1 MSSAGEDALI
11 GQHTGSFRI
20 ERVLGRGAMG
30 AVYLGVHRVIGSRVA
45 VKVIHSEL
53 VGNPQLV
60 ARFEAEARAVNRV
73 AHENVVSIFDFGLLE
88 GGRPYLVM
96 ELLEGRALSALLQ
109 TPLPPDQLLRVLVQ
123 TCAGLEVAHAH
134 GVIHRDLKP
143 DNIFLVDRP
152 GRPEPVVKILDFG
165 VARMLEGDNSLER
178 TSAGMLLGTPAYM
191 APEQCSGGEVDGR
204 TDLYALGMTAWR
216 ALVGR
221 IPFKGSL
228 IDILHAHRTELPAP
242 PHTINPNVPEAL
254 SRIVMKALAKR
265 PEERWS
271 SAAEMR
277 AALEACNASM
287 AADVP
292 TGDQTVGVFGAGNE
306 LIRRV
311 EFSQLS
317 RGGVFL
323 HWPTPQ
329 PPLNA
334 SVLLELPIPGRPLR
348 LRAEVVRHVK
358 PDQARAWGM
367 PTGVGVQFTSV
378 PEEARARLA
387 GWLGDARRSTTSIS
401 ISSSSLSS
409 INPQTLNSVFVTPV
423 EETGTPEDEW
433 DRRIDEIFASWY
445 ERASGNHYQILKVR
459 PDAHFDEIRDS
470 ANALFSD
477 LTANEPTTDTQAKQ
491 VKGALARVR
500 TAMIT
505 LCDPALRAAYDAELG
520 NFHGVALCIGAGMST
535 DTLAS
540 LRRDYL
546 KRSDRAAD
554 RTRACMETA
563 ESLTAT
569 GLNDAAREMYERAL
583 RQDPLNLE
591 LHKRLA
597 RVMAASGQRWPAAPT
612 LA

>member
-30 AVYLGVHRVIGSRVA
+30 TVYLGVHRVIGSRVA
-45 VKVIHSEL
+45 VKVIHAEL

-73 AHENVVSIFDFGLLE
+73 AHENVVSIFDFGVLE

-109 TPLPPDQLLRVLVQ
+109 TPMAPDHLLRVLVQ

-134 GVIHRDLKP
+134 GVVHRDLKP

-152 GRPEPVVKILDFG
+152 GRPSPVVKILDFG
-165 VARMLEGDNSLER
+165 VARMLGGDITLER

-191 APEQCSGGEVDGR
+191 APEQCGGTEVDGR

-242 PHTINPNVPEAL
+242 PHTVNPNVPEAL
-254 SRIVMKALAKR
+254 SRIVMKALAKN
-265 PEERWS
+265 PDDRWS

-287 AADVP
+287 AADAP
-292 TGDQTVGVFGAGNE
+292 AGEQTVGVFGAGNE

-323 HWPTPQ
+323 HWA
-329 PPLNA
+329 PPHPPINS
-334 SVLLELPIPGRPLR
+334 SVLLELPVPGRTLR

-367 PTGVGVQFTSV
+367 PTGVGVQFTAV
-378 PEEARARLA
+378 PDEARARLS
-387 GWLGDARRSTTSIS
+387 GWLGDARRSNPSTASS
-401 ISSSSLSS
+401 FISS
-409 INPQTLNSVFVTPV
+409 NPPTRTLDSRFVTPI
-423 EETGTPEDEW
+423 EETGTPEEDW

-459 PDAHFDEIRDS
+459 PDAHFDEIRDA
-470 ANALFSD
+470 ANTLFSD
-477 LTANEPTTDTQAKQ
+477 LTANEPSTDTQAKQ

-500 TAMIT
+500 TAMVT
-505 LCDPALRAAYDAELG
+505 LCDPALRAAYDAEQG
-520 NFHGVALCIGAGMST
+520 NFHGVALCIGAGLST

-554 RTRACMETA
+554 RTRACIDTA

>member
-1 MSSAGEDALI
+1 MSSAGDDALI

-30 AVYLGVHRVIGSRVA
+30 TVYLGVHRIIGSRVA
-45 VKVIHSEL
+45 VKVIHAEL
-53 VGNPQLV
+53 VGNAELV

-73 AHENVVSIFDFGLLE
+73 THENVVSIFDFGVLD
-88 GGRPYLVM
+88 GGRPFLVM

-109 TPLPPDQLLRVLVQ
+109 SPMAPDRLLRVLVQ
-123 TCAGLEVAHAH
+123 ACAGLEAAHAH
-134 GVIHRDLKP
+134 GVVHRDLKP

-152 GRPEPVVKILDFG
+152 GRPAPVVKILDFG
-165 VARMLEGDNSLER
+165 VARMLGGDSSLER

-191 APEQCSGGEVDGR
+191 APEQCSAGEVDGR

-228 IDILHAHRTELPAP
+228 IDILHAHRTELPSP
-242 PHTINPNVPEAL
+242 PHVVNPNVPEAL
-254 SRIVMKALAKR
+254 SRIVMKALAKA
-265 PEERWS
+265 PDDRWS

-277 AALEACNASM
+277 AALEACDASM
-287 AADVP
+287 AADVRSEA
-292 TGDQTVGVFGAGNE
+292 DTVGVLGAGNDP
-306 LIRRV
+306 IRRV
-311 EFSQLS
+311 AFSQLS

-323 HWPTPQ
+323 HWEPPH

-334 SVLLELPIPGRPLR
+334 PLLLELPVPGRPLR

-358 PDQARAWGM
+358 PDQARAWRM
-367 PTGVGVQFTSV
+367 PTGVGVQFTAV
-378 PEEARARLA
+378 PDAARARLD
-387 GWLGDARRSTTSIS
+387 GWLGAAKRSAPIS
-401 ISSSSLSS
+401 GPIS
-409 INPQTLNSVFVTPV
+409 PPDQTLDSRFLIPI
-423 EETGTPEDEW
+423 EETGTPEEDW

-445 ERASGNHYQILKVR
+445 ERASGNHYQILKLR
-459 PDAHFDEIRDS
+459 PDAHFDEIRDA
-470 ANALFSD
+470 ANALFGE
-477 LTANEPTTDTQAKQ
+477 LTASEPTTDTQAKQ
-491 VKGALARVR
+491 VKGALSRVR

-520 NFHGVALCIGAGMST
+520 NFHGVALCIGAGLST

-546 KRSDRAAD
+546 TRSNRAAD
-554 RTRACMETA
+554 RTRACIETA
-563 ESLTAT
+563 ESLSVT
-569 GLNDAAREMYERAL
+569 GLHDAARELYERAL

-597 RVMAASGQRWPAAPT
+597 RVMASSGQRWPAAPA